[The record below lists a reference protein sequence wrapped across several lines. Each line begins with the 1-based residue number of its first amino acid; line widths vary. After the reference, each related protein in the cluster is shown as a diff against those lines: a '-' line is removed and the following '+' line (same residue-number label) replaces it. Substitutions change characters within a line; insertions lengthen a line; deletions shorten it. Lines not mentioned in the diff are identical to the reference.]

1 MRHTNLLEVNDRS
14 EKKISSSGG
23 SNQTRV
29 RAYNER
35 LLLSLVRRH
44 GSQPKAEIARRTGL
58 SAQTVSVIMRALEK
72 DGLLLRGD
80 PKRGQV
86 GQPSIPMF
94 LNPEG
99 AFSIGLKIGRRSA
112 DLLMVDF
119 LGKPRQ
125 SLHFSYSYPV
135 REEILHFA
143 HTGIAELTAKLTE
156 DQRRRIAGI
165 GIALPFELWNWAEKI
180 GAPPELMED
189 WQKTDFAQRLETLC
203 QYPVFEQN
211 DATAA
216 CGAELVFGQ
225 GSELADFVYFFIGTF
240 IGGGIVLNH
249 AVYSGHTGNAGAL
262 GSMPVVNE
270 NGVATQLIDHASMLE
285 LENQIKKDGLEISFD
300 ILKQHDWGALGK
312 SLEHWINE
320 TAYHLAIAIAS
331 SHSVIDFEAAI
342 IDGDFPSDVRSQIV
356 EATINRIA
364 ELDLKGIKCPKVYP
378 GLVGRN
384 ARAVGAASLPLF
396 SRYLLDQNVLF
407 KSLATV

>member
-1 MRHTNLLEVNDRS
+1 MLEINDRS
-14 EKKISSSGG
+14 EKVIDPSGG

-44 GSQPKAEIARRTGL
+44 GSQPKSEIARRTGL

-119 LGKPRQ
+119 LGNPRQ
-125 SLHFSYSYPV
+125 SLHFNYSYPV
-135 REEILHFA
+135 QEEIFQFA
-143 HTGIAELTAKLTE
+143 QSGIKELTSKLTE
-156 DQRRRIAGI
+156 DQRSRIAGI
-165 GIALPFELWNWAEKI
+165 GVALPFELWNWAEKI
-180 GAPPELMED
+180 GAPPELMQD
-189 WQKTDFAQRLETLC
+189 WQNKDFAERLERRCL
-203 QYPVFEQN
+203 YPVFEQN

-216 CGAELVFGQ
+216 CGAELIFGQ

-240 IGGGIVLNH
+240 IGGGIVLNQ

-270 NGVATQLIDHASMLE
+270 KGVATQLIDHASMLE
-285 LENQIKKDGLEISFD
+285 LENQIKKDGLDIPFE
-300 ILKQHDWGALGK
+300 ILKEEDWGVLGK

-320 TAYHLAIAIAS
+320 TAHHLAIAVAS

-342 IDGDFPSDVRSQIV
+342 IDGDFPSDVRLRIV

-364 ELDLKGIKCPKVYP
+364 ELDLQGISCPKVYS

-396 SRYLLDQNVLF
+396 SRYLLDQSVLF
-407 KSLATV
+407 KSLSAG

>member
-1 MRHTNLLEVNDRS
+1 MAGFKNNTN
-14 EKKISSSGG
+14 KIIDISGG

-29 RAYNER
+29 REYNER

-44 GSQPKAEIARRTGL
+44 GSQPKSEIARRTGL

-119 LGKPRQ
+119 LGKTRY
-125 SLHFSYSYPV
+125 SLHFSYAYPIQ
-135 REEILHFA
+135 EEILKFA
-143 HTGIAELTAKLTE
+143 HSGIIEITDEMST
-156 DQRRRIAGI
+156 DQNRRIAGI
-165 GIALPFELWNWAEKI
+165 GVSLPFELWNWAEKI
-180 GAPPELMED
+180 GAPPELMKD
-189 WQKTDFAQRLETLC
+189 WQKPDFGERLETLC
-203 QYPVFEQN
+203 NFPVFVQN

-225 GSELADFVYFFIGTF
+225 GSELTDFVYFFIGTF
-240 IGGGIVLNH
+240 VGGGIVLNH
-249 AVYSGHTGNAGAL
+249 AVYSGRTGNAGAL
-262 GSMPVVNE
+262 GSMPVVNK
-270 NGVATQLIDHASMLE
+270 NGKTQQLIDHASILE
-285 LENQIKKDGLEISFD
+285 LEKQLKETGKDIDLEKLDHS
-300 ILKQHDWGALGK
+300 DWDDLGDT
-312 SLEHWINE
+312 LELWINE
-320 TAYHLAIAIAS
+320 TAYYLAIAVAS

-342 IDGDFPSDVRSQIV
+342 IDGDFPSDVKQRIV
-356 EATINRIA
+356 EATIERVKD
-364 ELDLKGIKCPKVYP
+364 LDVKGMKAPTIYP

-384 ARAVGAASLPLF
+384 ARVVGAASLPLF

-407 KSLATV
+407 KSTATL